1 MQVTAMN
8 LPKAVQWQK
17 VRALRRRVSNNPI
30 NQHMAQVSQ
39 KGSSFVSGW
48 ARHIDRAFDLGLW
61 LPAVREQFVNAT
73 VHV

>member
-1 MQVTAMN
+1 MLINVDDGPLCMRLADLGTLDIRQV
-8 LPKAVQWQK
+8 
-17 VRALRRRVSNNPI
+17 RRT
-30 NQHMAQVSQ
+30 
-39 KGSSFVSGW
+39 VSGW